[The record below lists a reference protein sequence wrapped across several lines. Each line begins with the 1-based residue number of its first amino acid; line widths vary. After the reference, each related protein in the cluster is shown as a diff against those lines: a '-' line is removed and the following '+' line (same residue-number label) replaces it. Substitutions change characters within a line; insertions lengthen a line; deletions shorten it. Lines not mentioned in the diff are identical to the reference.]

1 MQTICFI
8 PSCATHGEELLWN
21 NFRNGSRDAYAKL
34 YQRYFD
40 VLMASGL
47 KFHQDKTLI
56 EDCVHDLFVDIWNN
70 KSNLSVPR
78 SVKAYLLCAVQRRIF
93 RQVNRNKNYRQFEME
108 SLNSGEVQNAEKLMI
123 SGQDDAERQ
132 RQVQRAI
139 KTLSRRQQEA
149 VLLRFYA
156 DLNYGEI
163 ADKMVIST
171 NAIYNLISKAFS
183 RMSGEL
189 ENISTIR

>member
-8 PSCATHGEELLWN
+8 PSCATHGEEVLWN

-40 VLMASGL
+40 VLMTSGL

-70 KSNLSVPR
+70 KANLSVPR

-108 SLNSGEVQNAEKLMI
+108 SLNSGEVQNAEKMMI
-123 SGQDDAERQ
+123 AGQDGAERQ